1 MDNFLEMPLYLR
13 ALICLMFAFSIL
25 PYLIFFV
32 ASLRKLVILS
42 ANKAKGFEIN
52 GFFDISKKT
61 KTVADISNTI
71 MFISE
76 NQKEKERM
84 SALFDRAALWTL
96 VSQFAITIFVINE
109 MAEMGAPV
117 INSFLSTRD
126 NGAFVGIQTVQFIV
140 LFSIYCYMFSI
151 KKMNEAQFNY
161 EIYSLGELETQFL
174 SADDAKAIKNNKITG
189 EYVQGV
195 LNEGRKLTR
204 METDMLLDFID
215 EEESNA
221 RCGISGKIIYGE

>member
-1 MDNFLEMPLYLR
+1 MDKLLDMPFYLQ
-13 ALICLMFAFSIL
+13 AVVCLVFIVSTL
-25 PYLIFFV
+25 PYLAFFV
-32 ASLRKLVILS
+32 VSLKNIVRLNT
-42 ANKAKGFEIN
+42 NKARKFEIN
-52 GFFDISKKT
+52 SFFEINEKIKT
-61 KTVADISNTI
+61 TADINKAI
-71 MFISE
+71 EFISD

-96 VSQFAITIFVINE
+96 VAQFAITIFVINE

-204 METDMLLDFID
+204 KETDMLLDFID

>member
-1 MDNFLEMPLYLR
+1 MDKLLDMPFYLQ
-13 ALICLMFAFSIL
+13 AVVCLVFIVSTL
-25 PYLIFFV
+25 PYLAFFV
-32 ASLRKLVILS
+32 VSLKNIVRLNT
-42 ANKAKGFEIN
+42 NKARKFEIN
-52 GFFDISKKT
+52 SFFEINEKIKT
-61 KTVADISNTI
+61 TADINKAI
-71 MFISE
+71 EFISD

-109 MAEMGAPV
+109 MAEMGTPV

-140 LFSIYCYMFSI
+140 LFSIYSYMLSI

-174 SADDAKAIKNNKITG
+174 SVDDAKAIKNNKIAG
-189 EYVQGV
+189 DYVQGV
-195 LNEGRKLTR
+195 LNEGRKPTR
-204 METDMLLDFID
+204 KEADMLLDFID
-215 EEESNA
+215 EEESNE
-221 RCGISGKIIYGE
+221 RCGMSGKILYGE

>member
-1 MDNFLEMPLYLR
+1 MDNFLEMPIYLR
-13 ALICLMFAFSIL
+13 VLICLMFAFSIL

-32 ASLRKLVILS
+32 VSLRELVILS

-84 SALFDRAALWTL
+84 SALFDRAALWAL

-109 MAEMGAPV
+109 MAEMGTPV

-174 SADDAKAIKNNKITG
+174 SVDDAKAIKNNKITG
-189 EYVQGV
+189 DYVQSV
-195 LNEGRKLTR
+195 LNEGRRLTR
-204 METDMLLDFID
+204 KEIDMLLDFID
-215 EEESNA
+215 KEESNE
-221 RCGISGKIIYGE
+221 RCGMSSKILYGE